1 MNGSDNNYL
10 YLNCDPS
17 WRDFQMAGLEI
28 NDQGALHL
36 SSVPLLESDLPKEIS
51 ALPVPA
57 APAGVAVDVEGT
69 IYFSDPDG
77 NRVWRID
84 GCSGGL
90 TPVPCIGAGDQPG
103 QLNRPRGLLIPTH
116 RHALFVADSLNH
128 RIAIFDL
135 NTFQLLELWGQDH
148 LSDKPRPGANAGQ
161 FNEPWAL
168 AADVKG
174 NVYVV
179 DSGNRRIQKF
189 NLSGDVVPGFWNTLS
204 QEHLLDE
211 PTDIASDPGATTNL
225 YVIDRAAGKVF
236 VIDSDGHSLRDPD
249 GHPVAFGYE
258 NMEPMGIVATANKV
272 YVGDNSRGRVLTFTK
287 SDGTFVFAGEAVGYH
302 GPVAALTLDKA
313 GDLLVHSGGSP
324 RPLRLGIEKGFR
336 TKGLLWSKPI
346 TPASPEVTWHSL
358 ITELEA
364 LAPAARLQFFVHTA
378 DDPNDAPA
386 DPSLNAGGGNPFAD
400 PRWKPVSP
408 DVSDFL
414 IDGLGRYLW
423 IAALFSGN
431 GTVSPVVSQIRV
443 QFNHRGY
450 DEYLPAIYRDYASCG
465 DFLRRLLSLC
475 ESFYVELEDQ
485 IDALPAFFD
494 PAAVPAEFLPWLA
507 DWLSLELDEN
517 WDEALKR
524 RLIGEAF
531 EMFGQRGTVEGLRKA
546 LRIFAGV
553 EAVIEEPI
561 LNTSWWALPAEKKS
575 CTPNTICPDTT
586 EKNWQGTE
594 NSLLGVSTMLA
605 PAEAQGAVLGTSAV
619 LDRSHLIADN
629 EFAAPLFEDVAHQF
643 TAQIYRGQL
652 KCANTLPQIRRVID
666 REKPAH
672 TAYHLCVIEPRM
684 RVGFQARV
692 GIDTFIAGEAAEMR
706 LNQGLVLGEKTALA
720 GESPG
725 YIGAQSR
732 VGLTTR
738 VG

>member
-1 MNGSDNNYL
+1 MSGSDHNYL
-10 YLNCDPS
+10 YLNRDPS
-17 WRDFQMAGLEI
+17 WHDFQMEGLEI
-28 NDQGALHL
+28 NDEGALRL
-36 SSVPLLESDLPKEIS
+36 SSVPLLVGDMPKEIS
-51 ALPVPA
+51 ALA
-57 APAGVAVDVEGT
+57 ASTAPAGVAVDVEGT

-77 NRVWRID
+77 NRIWRID
-84 GCSGGL
+84 GCSGRL

-103 QLNRPRGLLIPTH
+103 QLNKPRGLLIPAH

-135 NTFQLLELWGQDH
+135 NTFQLLELWGQEH
-148 LSDKPRPGANAGQ
+148 LSARPRPGTSPGQ
-161 FNEPWAL
+161 FNEPWDL
-168 AADVKG
+168 AADLKG

-179 DSGNRRIQKF
+179 DRGNHRIQKF
-189 NLSGDVVPGFWNTLS
+189 NSSGDVVPDFWNTLS
-204 QEHLLDE
+204 REHLLAE
-211 PTDIASDPGATTNL
+211 PADIASYPAATTNL

-236 VIDSDGHSLRDPD
+236 VIASDGHAVRDPD
-249 GHPVAFGYE
+249 GHPVVFGYQ
-258 NMEPMGIVATANKV
+258 NMEPVGIVATAHKV

-287 SDGTFVFAGEAVGYH
+287 SEQTFIFTGEAVGYH

-313 GDLLVHSGGSP
+313 GDLLVHSGGSQ
-324 RPLRLGIEKGFR
+324 RPLRLGIEQGFR

-346 TPASPEVTWHSL
+346 TPASPAVAWHCL
-358 ITELEA
+358 VTELKA
-364 LAPAARLQFFVHTA
+364 SAPAAHLQFFLHTA

-386 DPSLNAGGGNPFAD
+386 DPSLDAGVGNPFAD
-400 PRWKPVSP
+400 ARWKSVSS

-423 IAALFSGN
+423 IAALFSGD

-443 QFNHRGY
+443 QFNHKGY

-465 DFLRRLLSLC
+465 DFLRRLLSLF

-494 PAAVPAEFLPWLA
+494 PAAMPAEFLPWLA
-507 DWLSLELDEN
+507 DWLSLALDEN
-517 WDEALKR
+517 WDEHLKR
-524 RLIGEAF
+524 RLIAEAF
-531 EMFGQRGTVEGLRKA
+531 EMFGKRGTVEGLRQA

-553 EAVIEEPI
+553 EAIIEEPI
-561 LNTSWWALPAEKKS
+561 LNASWWALPAEKSS
-575 CTPNTICPDTT
+575 CTPATTCPDTT
-586 EKNWQGTE
+586 EKDWQGNET
-594 NSLLGVSTMLA
+594 SLLGVSTMLA

-619 LDRSHLIADN
+619 LDRSHLMTDD

-652 KCANTLPQIRRVID
+652 RCANTLRQIRRVLD

-684 RVGFQARV
+684 RVGFQARI
-692 GIDTFIAGEAAEMR
+692 GIDTFIAGEAAAMR
-706 LNQGLVLGEKTALA
+706 LNEGLVLGENTALA

-725 YIGAQSR
+725 HIGEQSR

-738 VG
+738 IG